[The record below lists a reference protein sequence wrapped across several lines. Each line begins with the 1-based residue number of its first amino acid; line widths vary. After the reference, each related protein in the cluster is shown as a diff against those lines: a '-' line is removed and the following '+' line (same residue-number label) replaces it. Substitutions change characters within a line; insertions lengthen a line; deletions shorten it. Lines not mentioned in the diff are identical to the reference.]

1 MSKIKIGFSTLDV
14 PKQIER
20 SRLIQTAMTGNAS
33 YATPVPSLA
42 TVKTATDNLEASYNE
57 SRGRDKNKVQIMKL
71 RRAEM
76 LALIIQLAAYVQ
88 STSNGDKETI
98 LSSGFDV
105 ITRGVPQPPVG
116 QVLNLRVSKGTVSGT
131 VKLLWDRMPGAR
143 VYVIEV
149 STDPF
154 GPETF
159 EPRGVSTK
167 SRFELDKLKP
177 GNKYWMRVAAIGLN
191 GLGDWSDP
199 AAKIAE

>member
-1 MSKIKIGFSTLDV
+1 MSKIKIGFSLLDV
-14 PKQIER
+14 PKQVER
-20 SRLIQTAMTGNAS
+20 SRLIQGAMTGNAS

-42 TVKTATDNLEASYNE
+42 TVKTATDNLETAYNE

-76 LALIIQLAAYVQ
+76 LALITQLAAYVQ
-88 STSNGDKETI
+88 STSGGDTEII

-105 ITRGVPQPPVG
+105 IVRGAPQPPVG
-116 QVLNLRVSKGTVSGT
+116 QILNLRVSKGNVSGT

-159 EPRGVSTK
+159 VPRGVSTK
-167 SRFELDKLKP
+167 SRFELDKLTP
-177 GNKYWMRVAAIGLN
+177 GTKYWVRVAAIGLD